1 MARLLITDGQRV
13 NEISELRART
23 KRAHADLLELS
34 NAIASLDNMLR
45 SKAKGFSMQSLYK
58 EVPPALQ
65 GYVELVYDLNN
76 NPSFR
81 LLESLLYTSRYYKP
95 SAQELMLSVINGD
108 DRPFVLS
115 TPRLSNPNSIR
126 LAIPFADERVDW
138 LFRLKRCPSQWREIC
153 ERLQVPENE
162 HTLLRS
168 FFTSQSP
175 APYKPYDASGA
186 RWRYFGHACILV
198 ETSDVSILFDPVLSY
213 TYESD
218 ISRYTYD
225 DLPEKIDFVVI
236 THNHQD
242 HILFETLLQIRHK
255 VKIFIVPRS
264 GSGMLQDPSLR
275 LLLEAAGCRNVTEI
289 GPMESVSFR
298 DGSIMGLPFLGEHSD
313 LDIPSK
319 LAYLVRLGGRHLL
332 CMADSCNIEPR
343 LYEHIYREIGE

>member
-1 MARLLITDGQRV
+1 
-13 NEISELRART
+13 
-23 KRAHADLLELS
+23 
-34 NAIASLDNMLR
+34 
-45 SKAKGFSMQSLYK
+45 MQSLYK

-264 GSGMLQDPSLR
+264 GSGEAGGDRRRGSCMSVTDPRVQPGWIDYGAAVFGRAFRSRHPIKAGVSSTTWWKAPSLY
-275 LLLEAAGCRNVTEI
+275 G
-289 GPMESVSFR
+289 
-298 DGSIMGLPFLGEHSD
+298 
-313 LDIPSK
+313 
-319 LAYLVRLGGRHLL
+319 
-332 CMADSCNIEPR
+332 
-343 LYEHIYREIGE
+343 